1 LGLSP
6 AVFLAGFLAEATG
19 LAVDGAQFDLAPA
32 RDRSVRWPI
41 AATMAKEVIM
51 AIVPFHIVDAFA
63 DHPFTGNP
71 AAIIPNAASLTEM
84 EMLQITDELSMEAGF
99 VLPPE
104 TPGADVRLRF
114 FTRRR
119 EANLSGH
126 VVIAAFASM
135 ADRGFYK
142 PTSEGIPI
150 RLETGAGILQVT
162 LTSNPEGMTM
172 ITLELPPPRF
182 GEPIPVEEVSVAL
195 GIPVEELRIGDH
207 GPQRVSCGFDQIVV
221 PVSDRDAIRGN
232 FTDMEAIGELTDR
245 RGVGGLTLFCPET
258 FNHQADFH
266 CRFFHPR
273 LGGNEDV
280 ASGTSLG
287 AVASYIVDRQMVPGD
302 NRVRIITEQGHSL
315 GRPNSATMNVVAPGG
330 SVRSVEL
337 TTTGCVVM
345 RGSFHFIRKAQMA
358 AF

>member
-1 LGLSP
+1 
-6 AVFLAGFLAEATG
+6 
-19 LAVDGAQFDLAPA
+19 
-32 RDRSVRWPI
+32 
-41 AATMAKEVIM
+41 M
-51 AIVPFHIVDAFA
+51 AIIPFHIVDAFA

-71 AAIIPNAASLTEM
+71 AAIIPNAASLTEA

-135 ADRGFYK
+135 ADRGFYRST
-142 PTSEGIPI
+142 PEGTPI
-150 RLETGAGILQVT
+150 RVETGAGVLLVT
-162 LTSNPEGMTM
+162 LTTGPEGQTVV
-172 ITLELPPPRF
+172 TVELPPPRF
-182 GEPIPVEEVSVAL
+182 GEPVPAGEVAAAL
-195 GIPVEELRIGDH
+195 GLPAEVLRIGDH

-221 PVSDRDAIRGN
+221 PVNDRDAIRGAIR
-232 FTDMEAIGELTDR
+232 DMDAIGDLTDR
-245 RGVGGLTLFCPET
+245 RGVGGLTLFCADT
-258 FNHQADFH
+258 FSHQADFH

-273 LGGNEDV
+273 VGDNEDV

-287 AVASYIVDRQMVPGD
+287 AAAAYIVDRHLVPPAD
-302 NRVRIITEQGHSL
+302 RVRIITEQGHSL
-315 GRPNSATMNVVAPGG
+315 GRPNMATLTVIAPGG

-337 TTTGCVVM
+337 STTGTVVM
-345 RGSFHFIRKAQMA
+345 RGSFHFNRKARA
-358 AF
+358 AAS